1 MKVVV
6 TGGSGFLGTRL
17 QLKNP
22 DWIYISSK
30 DADLTRYDECVSL
43 FKKHTPDSIIHLA
56 AKVGGIKE
64 NSTKPAEFYDI
75 NIQINTNVL
84 KAAYEC
90 GITRVLSCLSTCT
103 FPDVVES
110 YPFSEENILDGPPAL
125 TNRAYGFTKRALYT
139 QTLAYREQY
148 GVNYSCFCPSNLY
161 GPNDNF
167 DLESSHFVPA
177 LIGKLEESE
186 DGDSLELWGTG
197 NPKRQQLYVDDLVEI
212 IPILLEKHN
221 SDIPLI
227 VAPNENFSIK
237 EMADISRSIIG
248 REITF
253 TFNGSLDGQFRKD
266 GSNEKFKELVP
277 DFEFTSFKKGL
288 KQTYE
293 WFKERTR

>member
-30 DADLTRYDECVSL
+30 DADLTNYNECINL
-43 FKKHTPDSIIHLA
+43 FNKYTPDAIIHLA

-64 NSTKPAEFYDI
+64 NATKPAEFYDI
-75 NIQINTNVL
+75 NIQVNTNVL
-84 KAAYEC
+84 KASYKC
-90 GITRVLSCLSTCT
+90 GIKRVLSCLSTCT
-103 FPDVVES
+103 FPDAVSS
-110 YPFSEENILDGPPAL
+110 YPFSEDNIFDGPPAI
-125 TNRAYGFTKRALYT
+125 TNRAYGFTKRALYI

-177 LIGKLEESE
+177 LIRKLEESE

-197 NPKRQQLYVDDLVEI
+197 NPKRQQLYVDDLAEI

>member
-1 MKVVV
+1 MRVLV

-17 QLKNP
+17 KRKNP

-30 DADLTRYDECVSL
+30 DADLTNYDECIDL
-43 FKKHTPDSIIHLA
+43 FKKHTSDAIIHLA

-64 NSTKPAEFYDI
+64 NATKPAEFYDI
-75 NIQINTNVL
+75 NIQVNTNVL
-84 KAAYEC
+84 KASYKC
-90 GITRVLSCLSTCT
+90 GIKRVLSCLSTCT
-103 FPDVVES
+103 FPDTVSS
-110 YPFSEENILDGPPAL
+110 YPFSEDNIFDGPPAI
-125 TNRAYGFTKRALYT
+125 TNRAYGFTKRALYI

-177 LIGKLEESE
+177 LIRKLEESE

-197 NPKRQQLYVDDLVEI
+197 NPKRQQLYVDDLAEI

>member
-1 MKVVV
+1 MRVLV

-17 QLKNP
+17 KRKNP

-30 DADLTRYDECVSL
+30 DADLTNYDECIDL
-43 FKKHTPDSIIHLA
+43 FKKHTSDAIIHLA

-64 NSTKPAEFYDI
+64 NATKPAEFYDI
-75 NIQINTNVL
+75 NIQVNTNVL
-84 KAAYEC
+84 KASYKC
-90 GITRVLSCLSTCT
+90 GIKRVLSCLSTCT
-103 FPDVVES
+103 FPDAVSS
-110 YPFSEENILDGPPAL
+110 YPFSEDNIFDGPPAI
-125 TNRAYGFTKRALYT
+125 TNRAYGFTKRALYI

-167 DLESSHFVPA
+167 DLKSSHFVPA
-177 LIGKLEESE
+177 LIRKLEESE

-197 NPKRQQLYVDDLVEI
+197 NPKRQQLYVDDLAEI